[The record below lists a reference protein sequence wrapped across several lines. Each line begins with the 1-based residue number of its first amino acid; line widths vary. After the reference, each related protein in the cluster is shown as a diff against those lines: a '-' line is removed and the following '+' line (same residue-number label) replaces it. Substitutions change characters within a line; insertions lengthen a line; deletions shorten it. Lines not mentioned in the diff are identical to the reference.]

1 MKKTVLVLA
10 ALTLLS
16 SCGAS
21 RFQLTD
27 IVYEPCRVTYIRHNS
42 NPNSTH
48 LFTMEVLDTKGVAYI
63 VSTNEYHAVGKYYMM
78 RK

>member
-10 ALTLLS
+10 ALALLS

-21 RFQLTD
+21 RFQLPD
-27 IVYEPCRVTYIRHNS
+27 RVYEPCRVTYVRHNS
-42 NPNSTH
+42 NPNGTH
-48 LFTMEVLDTKGVAYI
+48 LFTMEVCDAKGVAYI
-63 VSTNEYHAVGKYYMM
+63 VSTNEYHAVGKYHMM